1 MITYPRGEITPMG
14 ARMLLEGTEPHISYV
29 SYNDSMVF
37 HLMGPMSP
45 MPGVQAGVTIAAES
59 IKGLIAPWQTLDQ
72 SGANQDGVTFQD
84 AVYGP
89 AEIDMLVEV
98 HGQTAEETRTVIR
111 DWVGSWDAHSQG
123 ELQVL
128 TPEQGLWWAPVRWLK
143 APTDAMMR
151 ASSNRQRFL
160 WTCRLDDSFW
170 RSYDSV
176 GSFQFDY
183 TAITETFNFTAG
195 SLAATTLGTN
205 WPLRY
210 DQPNN
215 ADRGYIYADGSQAR
229 WRDGTAFFSR
239 EVVAGPY
246 KDFSTDTDNQ
256 VINMVLGTIPEVSL
270 PKSAYNDI
278 WGRMGRN
285 ANGTWNGNGIRAR
298 FGFGYVSLHRF
309 NNFIPTLLAERFLLV
324 PPLMGEKWSL
334 LCGFEGNTR
343 LFKVLRNGGEVLA
356 CKENGT
362 GSVLNSTHRGIGFG
376 MSAALAIITQAT
388 PASVRKISA
397 GDNSNVSQQGYLP
410 LTNDGDVASWP
421 RYLLYGPGTFSMGNG
436 PDSSDVVTLGPLVEG
451 QIVLIETDPRRRSV
465 IDLTPSEL
473 ASNTP
478 QLGLFQQL
486 IKALVSFATN
496 NNTPPLLEEFESLF
510 GIAPPQGNLYSLMSG
525 RFTAPL
531 PARPSGSTPVTSQ
544 IFVRIDDG
552 TADSKIVGAVTP
564 RRKWPL

>member
-29 SYNDSMVF
+29 SYNDAMVF

-72 SGANQDGVTFQD
+72 SGANQDGVTFND
-84 AVYGP
+84 AVYSP

-98 HGQTAEETRTVIR
+98 HGANPAETRTVIR
-111 DWVGSWDAHSQG
+111 DWIGSWDAHNQG

-160 WTCRLDDSFW
+160 WTCRVDDSFW

-176 GSFQFDY
+176 GNFGFTYEATTD
-183 TAITETFNFTAG
+183 TFNYG
-195 SLAATTLGTN
+195 SSASTDLGAN
-205 WPLRY
+205 WPLY
-210 DQPNN
+210 YSG
-215 ADRGYIYADGSQAR
+215 AGGGYIYADGSQAR
-229 WRDGTAFFSR
+229 WRDDPDDLFTTNPR
-239 EVVAGPY
+239 EVVAGPL
-246 KDFSTDTDNQ
+246 KDFYTTTNNQ
-256 VINMVLGTIPEVSL
+256 VVNMVLGSFPEISF
-270 PKSAYNDI
+270 PQSSYNDL

-285 ANGTWNGNGIRAR
+285 GNGTWNGYGIRAR
-298 FGFGYVSLHRF
+298 ISFGLLELSKFENYVKTVMASRPLI
-309 NNFIPTLLAERFLLV
+309 IPPV
-324 PPLMGEKWSL
+324 MGEKFTL
-334 LCGFEGNTR
+334 VCGFEGNTR
-343 LFKVLRNGGEVLA
+343 LFKILRNGGEVLSHKDTSSLLGA
-356 CKENGT
+356 T
-362 GSVLNSTHRGIGFG
+362 YRGIGFG
-376 MSAALAIITQAT
+376 MYAAGALITQAT
-388 PASVRKISA
+388 PGNVRKISA
-397 GDNSNVSQQGYLP
+397 GDNSTVSQEGYIS
-410 LTNDGDVASWP
+410 LTNDGDVPSWP
-421 RYLLYGPGTFSMGNG
+421 RYLLYGPGTFSIGNG
-436 PDSSDVVTLGPLVEG
+436 PESPDVVTLGPLLEG

-465 IDLTPSEL
+465 IDLTPTDL

-478 QLGLFQQL
+478 QLNLFQQL

-510 GIAPPQGNLYSLMSG
+510 GIAPPQGNLYSYMSG

-531 PARPSGSTPVTSQ
+531 PARPSGSTPVTSKVL
-544 IFVRIDDG
+544 VRIDDG
-552 TADSKIVGAVTP
+552 NADSKIVGAVTP